1 MRWMVLVE
9 SDVPGGGSSP
19 DRRDQRVEALSR
31 VLAHA
36 HQGEASGDA
45 ERWSAKVMIDDQP
58 PVYSAEHAAEA
69 GRHLVAGAAEMV
81 GLPAGAVRCTGVI
94 PALLGSGEV
103 AAKLGVSRQRL
114 HELRSSGRLPAPLA
128 ELSNGPIWPSQ
139 AIEAFAARW
148 VRRPGPRPGKIAR
161 YVAADGKVYDLVAT
175 ADERTGTV
183 WVPAWLAATQS
194 GLRWIID
201 ELSLPTSAP
210 GGETGAAIFR
220 VPRWEWMARID
231 EHGRP
236 LSDAPRRG
244 GESDD

>member
-1 MRWMVLVE
+1 
-9 SDVPGGGSSP
+9 
-19 DRRDQRVEALSR
+19 
-31 VLAHA
+31 
-36 HQGEASGDA
+36 
-45 ERWSAKVMIDDQP
+45 
-58 PVYSAEHAAEA
+58 
-69 GRHLVAGAAEMV
+69 MV
-81 GLPAGAVRCTGVI
+81 GLPAGSIRCTGVI

-128 ELSNGPIWPSQ
+128 ELSNGPIWFSQ

-148 VRRPGPRPGKIAR
+148 VRRPGPRPGKTVR
-161 YVAADGKVYDLVAT
+161 YVASDGKVHNLVAT

-183 WVPAWLAATQS
+183 WIPAWLAMQPT
-194 GLRWIID
+194 LRWIID
-201 ELSLPTSAP
+201 ELGLPTSAE

-236 LSDAPRRG
+236 LSNAA
-244 GESDD
+244 GEKANPDD